1 MQNVDKAY
9 KKQTKYPHPLKP
21 FPFLMITFTMNAFN
35 PHVKNRRRNH
45 KSLFL
50 SQYVEAAFPCRQ
62 SKNGS
67 VYPNPLDCHQI
78 RNSLKLFINKS
89 KYSNG

>member
-50 SQYVEAAFPCRQ
+50 SQYVEAAFPAANQ
-62 SKNGS
+62 KTD
-67 VYPNPLDCHQI
+67 PFI
-78 RNSLKLFINKS
+78 RIRLIVIRSEIP
-89 KYSNG
+89 